1 MENFSDYLNES
12 EASKSVGIFF
22 GRLFQS
28 RDITHLNHLFTK
40 SHEDHV
46 TLNEYYD
53 DVLELIDALVECYQG
68 NNNIISIEIPSSTS
82 DEFASAGHLNE
93 LKKYIES
100 TRESIS
106 DTAEFNNTLDDILSL
121 ISSTLYKLKNLK

>member
-1 MENFSDYLNES
+1 MENFSDYINES
-12 EASKSVGIFF
+12 ESSKSVGVFF
-22 GRLFQS
+22 GKLFQS

-46 TLNEYYD
+46 ALNEYYD
-53 DVLELIDALVECYQG
+53 GLLESIDALVECYQG
-68 NNNIISIEIPSSTS
+68 NNEIISIEIPSSTS
-82 DEFASAGHLNE
+82 DEFDSIDHLNK
-93 LKKYIES
+93 LKEYIDS